1 MRDLMQELE
10 KYGIINKSDVLEQLE
25 KMKTQELLNKHTYE
39 IWEGKDGKWR
49 TYLPDSKKG
58 RRLIK
63 KTKRENVEKEIINYY
78 KKEEQDKVKTFKDC
92 YLHWRSVHD
101 ELVSDNFVYRYETDY
116 KRYFDKTKFE
126 NMEMTDIKEDDITL
140 FMLNKIRELKL
151 CQKACKTLFWYISS
165 VCLNALKNK
174 VIVENPCLFLSANK
188 FYQYCT
194 VHERKREKILV
205 SDYEMN
211 MLFEQIYDDYNNQ
224 PEYIPTYAV
233 HMAVLTGMRVGEIS
247 ALTWDSIYDNF
258 ILIEKSEKYNRKTKE
273 YYVADTKNKKVRK
286 FPLTDE
292 IKSLLDKVKRV
303 EMENGYLTKWVFSNE
318 DGRVHAPVI
327 SSCVK
332 NKCRQLGIEEKG
344 IHAFRRTLNSK
355 MRCNNVPA
363 VIASEIMGH
372 TESVNDEYYTYDITD
387 MNTKRDIISQI
398 NRRIS

>member
-1 MRDLMQELE
+1 MRDLVQELE

-25 KMKTQELLNKHTYE
+25 KMKTQELLNKHMYE

-49 TYLPDSKKG
+49 TYLPDSIKG

-101 ELVSDNFVYRYETDY
+101 ELVSDNSVYRYETDY

-140 FMLNKIRELKL
+140 FMLNKIKELKL
-151 CQKACKTLFWYISS
+151 CQKACKTLFWYVSS

-174 VIVENPCLFLSANK
+174 VIAENPCLFLSANK

-194 VHERKREKILV
+194 VHERKREKVLV
-205 SDYEMN
+205 SDYEMD
-211 MLFEQIYDDYNNQ
+211 MLFDQIYHDYNNQ
-224 PEYIPTYAV
+224 PEYIPTYAI
-233 HMAVLTGMRVGEIS
+233 HLAILTGMRVGEIS

-292 IKSLLDKVKRV
+292 IKVLLDKVKRV
-303 EMENGYLTKWVFSNE
+303 EIENGYLTKWVFSNE

-363 VIASEIMGH
+363 VVASEIMGH

>member
-1 MRDLMQELE
+1 MRDLVQELE

-25 KMKTQELLNKHTYE
+25 KMKTQELLNKHMYE

-49 TYLPDSKKG
+49 TYLPDPQKG

-101 ELVSDNFVYRYETDY
+101 ELVSDNSVYRYETDY

-194 VHERKREKILV
+194 VHERKREKVLV

>member
-1 MRDLMQELE
+1 MR
-10 KYGIINKSDVLEQLE
+10 YGKVKI
-25 KMKTQELLNKHTYE
+25 
-39 IWEGKDGKWR
+39 GKWR
-49 TYLPDSKKG
+49 TYLPDPQKG

-101 ELVSDNFVYRYETDY
+101 ELVSDNSVYRYETDY

-126 NMEMTDIKEDDITL
+126 NIEMTDIKEDDITL

-194 VHERKREKILV
+194 VHERKREKVLV

-211 MLFEQIYDDYNNQ
+211 MLFDQIYDDYNNQ
-224 PEYIPTYAV
+224 PEYIPTYAI
-233 HMAVLTGMRVGEIS
+233 HLAILTGMRVGEIS

-363 VIASEIMGH
+363 VVASEIMGH

>member
-1 MRDLMQELE
+1 MRDLVQELE

-25 KMKTQELLNKHTYE
+25 KMKTQELLNKHMYE

-49 TYLPDSKKG
+49 TYLPDPQKG

-101 ELVSDNFVYRYETDY
+101 ELVSDNSVYRYETDY

-126 NMEMTDIKEDDITL
+126 NIEMTDIKEDDITL

-194 VHERKREKILV
+194 VHERKREKVLV

-233 HMAVLTGMRVGEIS
+233 HMAILTGMRVGEIS

-292 IKSLLDKVKRV
+292 IKVLLDKVKRV

-363 VIASEIMGH
+363 VVASEIMGH

>member
-1 MRDLMQELE
+1 MQELE

-39 IWEGKDGKWR
+39 IWQGKDGKWR
-49 TYLPDSKKG
+49 TYLPDSQKG

-92 YLHWRSVHD
+92 YFHWRSVHD
-101 ELVSDNFVYRYETDY
+101 ELVSDNSVYRYETDY

-126 NMEMTDIKEDDITL
+126 NMEMADIKEDDITL

-194 VHERKREKILV
+194 VHERKREKVLV

-211 MLFEQIYDDYNNQ
+211 MLFDQIYDDYNNQ
-224 PEYIPTYAV
+224 QEYIPTYAV
-233 HMAVLTGMRVGEIS
+233 HLAILTGMRVGEIS

-355 MRCNNVPA
+355 MRCNNVPV

-372 TESVNDEYYTYDITD
+372 TEAVNDEYYTYDITD
-387 MNTKRDIISQI
+387 MDTKRDIISQI

>member
-49 TYLPDSKKG
+49 TYLPDPKKG

-101 ELVSDNFVYRYETDY
+101 ELVSDNSVYRYETDY

-126 NMEMTDIKEDDITL
+126 NMEMTDIKEDDIVL
-140 FMLNKIRELKL
+140 FMLNKIKELKL

-194 VHERKREKILV
+194 VHERKREKVLV

-224 PEYIPTYAV
+224 PEYIPTYAI
-233 HMAVLTGMRVGEIS
+233 HMAILTGMRVGEIS

-363 VIASEIMGH
+363 VVASEIMGH

-387 MNTKRDIISQI
+387 MDMKRDIISQI

>member
-1 MRDLMQELE
+1 MQELE

-49 TYLPDSKKG
+49 TYLPDPKKG

-78 KKEEQDKVKTFKDC
+78 KKEDQDKVKTFKDC

-101 ELVSDNFVYRYETDY
+101 ELVSDNSVYRYETDY

-126 NMEMTDIKEDDITL
+126 NMEMTDIKEDDIVL
-140 FMLNKIRELKL
+140 FMLNKIKELKL

-194 VHERKREKILV
+194 VHERKREKVLV

-233 HMAVLTGMRVGEIS
+233 HLAIMTGMRVGEIS

-363 VIASEIMGH
+363 VVASEIMGH

-387 MNTKRDIISQI
+387 MDTKRDIISQI

>member
-49 TYLPDSKKG
+49 TYLPDFKKG

-101 ELVSDNFVYRYETDY
+101 ELVSDNSVYRYETDY

-194 VHERKREKILV
+194 VHERKREKVLV

-211 MLFEQIYDDYNNQ
+211 MLFEQIYDNYNNQ

>member
-39 IWEGKDGKWR
+39 IWQGKDGKWR
-49 TYLPDSKKG
+49 TYLPDKEKG

-78 KKEEQDKVKTFKDC
+78 KKEEQNEVKTFKDC
-92 YLHWRSVHD
+92 YSHWRSVHD
-101 ELVSDNFVYRYETDY
+101 ELVSDNSVYRYETDY

-126 NMEMTDIKEDDITL
+126 NMEMTDIKEDDIVL
-140 FMLNKIRELKL
+140 FMLNKIKELKL

-194 VHERKREKILV
+194 VHERKREKVLV

-363 VIASEIMGH
+363 VVASEIMGH

>member
-1 MRDLMQELE
+1 MQELE

-49 TYLPDSKKG
+49 TYLPDFKKG

-101 ELVSDNFVYRYETDY
+101 ELVSDNSVYRYETDY

-194 VHERKREKILV
+194 VHERKREKVLV

-211 MLFEQIYDDYNNQ
+211 MLFEQIYDNYNNQ

>member
-49 TYLPDSKKG
+49 TYLPDPQKG

-101 ELVSDNFVYRYETDY
+101 ELVSDNSVYRYETDY

-126 NMEMTDIKEDDITL
+126 NIEMTDIKEDDITL

-194 VHERKREKILV
+194 VHERKREKVLV

-211 MLFEQIYDDYNNQ
+211 MLFDQIYDDYNNQ
-224 PEYIPTYAV
+224 PEYIPTYAI
-233 HMAVLTGMRVGEIS
+233 HLAILTGMRVGEIS

-363 VIASEIMGH
+363 VVASEIMGH

>member
-39 IWEGKDGKWR
+39 IWQGKDGKWR
-49 TYLPDSKKG
+49 TYLPDLQKG

-78 KKEEQDKVKTFKDC
+78 KKEDQDKVKTFKDC

-101 ELVSDNFVYRYETDY
+101 ELVSDNSVYRYETDY

-126 NMEMTDIKEDDITL
+126 NMEMTDIKEDDIVL
-140 FMLNKIRELKL
+140 FMLNKIKELKL

-194 VHERKREKILV
+194 VHERKREKVLV

-211 MLFEQIYDDYNNQ
+211 MLFDQIYDDYNNQ

-363 VIASEIMGH
+363 VVASEIMGH

-387 MNTKRDIISQI
+387 MDTKRDIISQI

>member
-39 IWEGKDGKWR
+39 IWESKDGKWR
-49 TYLPDSKKG
+49 TYLPDPKKG

-101 ELVSDNFVYRYETDY
+101 ELVSDNSVYRYETDY

-194 VHERKREKILV
+194 VHERKREKVLV

>member
-1 MRDLMQELE
+1 MRDLVQELE

-25 KMKTQELLNKHTYE
+25 KMKTQELLNKHMYE

-49 TYLPDSKKG
+49 TYLPDSEKG

-101 ELVSDNFVYRYETDY
+101 ELVSDNSVYRYETDY

-126 NMEMTDIKEDDITL
+126 NMEMADIKEDDITL
-140 FMLNKIRELKL
+140 FMLNKIKELKL

-194 VHERKREKILV
+194 VHERKREKVLV

-224 PEYIPTYAV
+224 PEYIPTYAI
-233 HMAVLTGMRVGEIS
+233 HLAILTGMRVGEIS

-292 IKSLLDKVKRV
+292 IKVLLDKVKRV

-363 VIASEIMGH
+363 VVASEIMGH
-372 TESVNDEYYTYDITD
+372 TEAVNDEYYTYDITD
-387 MNTKRDIISQI
+387 MDTKRDIISQI

>member
-49 TYLPDSKKG
+49 TYLPDPKKG

-101 ELVSDNFVYRYETDY
+101 ELVSDNSVYRYETDY

-194 VHERKREKILV
+194 VHERKREKVLV

-363 VIASEIMGH
+363 VVASEIMGH

-387 MNTKRDIISQI
+387 MDTKRDIISQI

>member
-1 MRDLMQELE
+1 MRDLVQELE

-25 KMKTQELLNKHTYE
+25 KMKTQELLNTHMYE

-49 TYLPDSKKG
+49 TYLPDSEKG

-101 ELVSDNFVYRYETDY
+101 ELVSDNSVYRYETDY

-126 NMEMTDIKEDDITL
+126 NMEMADIKEDDITL
-140 FMLNKIRELKL
+140 FMLNKIKELKL

-194 VHERKREKILV
+194 VHERKREKVLV

-224 PEYIPTYAV
+224 PEYIPTYAI
-233 HMAVLTGMRVGEIS
+233 HLAILTGMRVGEIS

-292 IKSLLDKVKRV
+292 IKVLLDKVKRV

-363 VIASEIMGH
+363 VVASEIMGH
-372 TESVNDEYYTYDITD
+372 TEAVNDEYYTYDITD
-387 MNTKRDIISQI
+387 MDTKRDIISQI

>member
-49 TYLPDSKKG
+49 TYLPDPKKG
-58 RRLIK
+58 RRLVK

-101 ELVSDNFVYRYETDY
+101 ELVSDNSVYRYETDY

-194 VHERKREKILV
+194 VHERKREKVLV

-363 VIASEIMGH
+363 VVASEIMGH

-387 MNTKRDIISQI
+387 MDTKRDIISQI